1 MIFCAKETAG
11 GNAHISSQGHI
22 KIKFGII
29 FIFIF
34 LIFPCL
40 CASDCTLFVD
50 FAYIFTTL
58 KINCIKFLLWFLE
71 KMHPNESTDKGSEG
85 STSRESAEGK
95 LIVFIVHD
103 WEIYCLDELYVSV

>member
-11 GNAHISSQGHI
+11 GNAYISSQGHI
-22 KIKFGII
+22 RIKFGI
-29 FIFIF
+29 IFIF

-40 CASDCTLFVD
+40 YANDCTLFAD

-58 KINCIKFLLWFLE
+58 TINFINFFLWFLE
-71 KMHPNESTDKGSEG
+71 KMHPNESTDKGSEA